1 MNQPKYK
8 LALGII
14 VLALVVNAII
24 FLLDVSKSEIVD
36 PHESQ
41 QIIIPEPEIDT
52 ISYDTVSN
60 KR

>member
-1 MNQPKYK
+1 MNQSKYK

-14 VLALVVNAII
+14 VLALVANGIF
-24 FLLDVSKSEIVD
+24 FLLDASKSEIVD
-36 PHESQ
+36 PPESQ

>member
-1 MNQPKYK
+1 MNQSKYK

-14 VLALVVNAII
+14 ILALVVNGII
-24 FLLDVSKSEIVD
+24 FLLDFSKSEIVD
-36 PHESQ
+36 PPESQ
-41 QIIIPEPEIDT
+41 QIIIPEPVIDS